1 MISFRN
7 ADRELTKI
15 IELGGEGLMLRRYGS
30 MYEGK
35 RSKSLLKVKEFHDM
49 EVKIVG
55 YTEGTGK
62 YKGKLGS
69 YACVHKGGIKFNC
82 GSGLTDEDRASRLD
96 VGIFIT
102 VKYFELSK
110 DGVPRFP
117 VFLRKA
123 ERQSFE

>member
-1 MISFRN
+1 MFFSFGV
-7 ADRELTKI
+7 I
-15 IELGGEGLMLRRYGS
+15 WGHFSVVLRSFYGS

-69 YACVHKGGIKFNC
+69 YACVNKGGIKFNC